1 MATFEMIW
9 PLCGRSV
16 APIAILFNLTAWHLK
31 SSSGAMDAC
40 REHTKFI
47 KIHIKMMNKTSEE
60 EIHNFVV
67 FFVVRVCVLMLI
79 HFPNRKMHAAKS

>member
-47 KIHIKMMNKTSEE
+47 KMMNKTSEE

-67 FFVVRVCVLMLI
+67 FFCRSCLCIDVDSFSKPQNACC
-79 HFPNRKMHAAKS
+79 

>member
-1 MATFEMIW
+1 
-9 PLCGRSV
+9 
-16 APIAILFNLTAWHLK
+16 
-31 SSSGAMDAC
+31 MDAC